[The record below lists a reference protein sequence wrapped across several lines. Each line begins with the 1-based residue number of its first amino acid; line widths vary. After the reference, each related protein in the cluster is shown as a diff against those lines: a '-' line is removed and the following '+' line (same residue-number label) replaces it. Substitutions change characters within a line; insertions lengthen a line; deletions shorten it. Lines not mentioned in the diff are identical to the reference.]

1 MKPLRLTIQMK
12 ATEQY
17 FPFLLLGMAN
27 GLTKNRGRAKF
38 QLSCKRLVVSF
49 FDRSFASRNSEFSAK
64 RVWVKESRFFQD
76 LSLRALT
83 FQKAIK

>member
-1 MKPLRLTIQMK
+1 MKPLSMTIQMK

-27 GLTKNRGRAKF
+27 GITKNRGLAKF

-64 RVWVKESRFFQD
+64 QFRSKSLHFFD
-76 LSLRALT
+76 V
-83 FQKAIK
+83 AISGSQS